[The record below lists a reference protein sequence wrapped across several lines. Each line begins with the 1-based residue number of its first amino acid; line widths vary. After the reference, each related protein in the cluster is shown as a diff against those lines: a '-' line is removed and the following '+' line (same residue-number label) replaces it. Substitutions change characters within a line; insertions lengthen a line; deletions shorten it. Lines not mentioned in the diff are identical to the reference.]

1 MHRDHVP
8 ELPPNCELLASTSLC
23 PNQGFIRYTPSAS
36 SHSPRRPSDIQIF
49 TVQGHPEFTEGI
61 VDKVVNLRMST
72 GVIDKPTG
80 ETAKARAKWRN
91 DGVPV
96 IAKVI
101 WKILGVDT
109 TES

>member
-1 MHRDHVP
+1 MHRDHIPEVP
-8 ELPPNCELLASTSLC
+8 EGCELLASSPVC
-23 PNQGFIRYTPSAS
+23 KNQGFIRYAPGTTSRTPK
-36 SHSPRRPSDIQIF
+36 DIQIF

-109 TES
+109 KES